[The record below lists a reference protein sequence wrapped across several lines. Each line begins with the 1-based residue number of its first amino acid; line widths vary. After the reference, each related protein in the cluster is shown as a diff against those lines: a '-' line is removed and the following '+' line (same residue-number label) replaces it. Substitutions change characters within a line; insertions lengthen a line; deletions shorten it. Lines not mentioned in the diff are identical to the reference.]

1 MAQAE
6 RVVPADDEQDPD
18 LEPLRAAAAGDAAAC
33 RRLVD
38 RHLRPLHAFA
48 ARVLDDASE
57 AEDVCQESFMKLW
70 QFAPQWTPGRAKVST
85 WLYQVALNA
94 CRDRQRRRRPE
105 AAADPDE
112 LHSTAPGPGRL
123 HDRAETGDRVR
134 RAMAELP
141 ARQREAL
148 VLFHFEGHTQSE
160 AAAVLEVSVDALES
174 LLARARRTLRD
185 LLADAAPTDDEEG
198 EQP

>member
-1 MAQAE
+1 MARAGQVAAVDE
-6 RVVPADDEQDPD
+6 ADDPD
-18 LEPLRAAAAGDAAAC
+18 IESLRAAAAGDAAAC

-48 ARVLDDASE
+48 ARILDDASE

-70 QFAPQWTPGRAKVST
+70 QFAPQWTPGRARVAT

-94 CRDRQRRRRPE
+94 CRDRQRRRRPQ
-105 AAADPDE
+105 ALADPDE
-112 LHSTAPGPGRL
+112 LQADTAGPGRL
-123 HDRAETGDRVR
+123 QERAETGALVR
-134 RAMAELP
+134 QAMERLP
-141 ARQREAL
+141 ERQREAL

-160 AAAVLEVSVDALES
+160 AAAVLDVSVDALES

-185 LLADAAPTDDEEG
+185 LLADASPTADTEG
-198 EQP
+198 EGT